1 MFYFAVLIIGGFSA
15 VEALLRFTNW
25 TFSLFL
31 KPSQAINSSYDHFS
45 NSQGGRL
52 RELRLY
58 YQ

>member
-31 KPSQAINSSYDHFS
+31 KPSQAINSSYD
-45 NSQGGRL
+45 QLRL